1 MDGDIATQ
9 APAKTAAPAAKGKNL
24 SPFGHFQKETE
35 LMKGQWQLALPEHV
49 TVERFTRN
57 LLTAVQEEPKLL
69 ECDRRTLW
77 KAAMTAAQLGL
88 IVGKALGQFWIV
100 PFNNKKRGYLE
111 AVPIPG
117 YRGYITLARNSGEVE
132 TLSAYEVCEKD
143 EFDYE
148 LGLDPKLIHR
158 PAKGDRGELT
168 YVYCVVRYKD
178 GGWHVEVMSRA
189 DVDRIRARA
198 KARDDGP
205 WVTDYMMMA
214 RKTVIRR
221 AAHYL
226 PLSVQRLAALDRAIE
241 EGRKATIDLEGGTVI
256 EHDGEDEGAGAAKQ
270 IENGEARPRGRKKL
284 DEFAG
289 EQNGGSAGDGATT
302 AEEPAPSGSEAVST
316 QSAGNT
322 APKASAPPA
331 DKIPPAQRRFAHKA
345 GDPFDAFASNVREA
359 LKDAASE
366 KEVTQVWINHKAVLE
381 DMERKDAATFQAL
394 IEYRDERL
402 DGLRA

>member
-1 MDGDIATQ
+1 MPDGNATTTT
-9 APAKTAAPAAKGKNL
+9 PTKGKNL
-24 SPFGHFQKETE
+24 SPFGAFQKETE

-57 LLTAVQEEPKLL
+57 LLTAVQEDPKLL
-69 ECDRRTLW
+69 ECDRRSLW

-100 PFNNKKRGYLE
+100 PFNNNKRGYIE

-148 LGLDPKLIHR
+148 LGLDPKLVHR

-241 EGRKATIDLEGGTVI
+241 EGRKATIDLEGGQVI
-256 EHDGEDEGAGAAKQ
+256 DHEGDDDGASGAGAKQ
-270 IENGEARPRGRKKL
+270 IENGDAKPRGRKKL
-284 DEFAG
+284 DEFA
-289 EQNGGSAGDGATT
+289 DTT
-302 AEEPAPSGSEAVST
+302 ATDRKPA
-316 QSAGNT
+316 
-322 APKASAPPA
+322 APPA
-331 DKIPPAQRRFAHKA
+331 DKIPPAQRRFVHNA
-345 GDPFDAFASNVREA
+345 GDPFDAFAASLREA
-359 LKDAASE
+359 LKDCASE
-366 KEVTQVWINHKAVLE
+366 KEAAQVWLNHRAILE
-381 DMERKDAATFQAL
+381 DMERKAPDAFRAL
-394 IEYRDERL
+394 LDYRNERL
-402 DGLRA
+402 DALRG